1 MVPFTSLAIASVT
14 PKMSRS
20 VLKLVPNT
28 QPADDSERRSIGR
41 YVVSGELGR
50 GAMGMV
56 FRAED
61 PLIERPVALKMLALE
76 LEGPQRASFKE
87 RFLREAKSAGRLS
100 HPNIVTI
107 YDVGEHEDV
116 PYIAM
121 EFLAGLTVREC
132 LDSGVVLPVRKVLDV
147 GILVVRGLDYAHK
160 HGVIHRDIKP
170 ANIMLARNGVVKI
183 MDFGIAWAS
192 DTGKTATEGVIGSP
206 RYMAPEQIA
215 AEQADARTDVFAL
228 GVTLY
233 EMLAGRNPFDS
244 YTIPEVM
251 HKILHVSPQP
261 PSAFNPDVP
270 SALDAIVLKAI
281 AKSPVARF
289 QNAKEM
295 GRALLEVRRALR
307 GGREAAAEEEGAGA
321 RGDVDAD
328 TVVPAAVAA
337 RASQAGS
344 TSQASQAPSAA
355 PVAGKPSRSRR
366 AEPKRTGGRM
376 FLALAAAGLVTLA
389 VVAGVYLAD
398 DSTVLLKPQDG
409 ARAPLAET
417 VDEVAGAPAAV
428 ASPSVAGPVEAE
440 GPGMFADSPAGEQS
454 EEAVAMLEAAE
465 PGERADL
472 DSVDAERLE
481 EVPDESPVAT
491 VVAVESAPAA
501 DAARPPAP
509 TQAPPAAP
517 PARSQP
523 AARGPGTV
531 SLAVTP
537 WGEVFVDGR
546 SRGVTPPLRA
556 LELPAGRYRIEI
568 RNGDF
573 APYVETV
580 TLESGGSHRIS
591 HRFR

>member
-1 MVPFTSLAIASVT
+1 
-14 PKMSRS
+14 MSRS
-20 VLKLVPNT
+20 VLKLVSNA
-28 QPADDSERRSIGR
+28 QPADDSERRTIGR

-281 AKSPVARF
+281 AKNPAGRF

-337 RASQAGS
+337 RASQAS
-344 TSQASQAPSAA
+344 SASQASQASQASSAA
-355 PVAGKPSRSRR
+355 PLASKSSRSRR
-366 AEPKRTGGRM
+366 TEPKRSGGRM

-409 ARAPLAET
+409 ARSPRADA
-417 VDEVAGAPAAV
+417 VEVAGAPAAV
-428 ASPSVAGPVEAE
+428 ASSPVAGPAEAE
-440 GPGMFADSPAGEQS
+440 GPGMLADSLAGEQG
-454 EEAVAMLEAAE
+454 EETIATPEA
-465 PGERADL
+465 GEQDEGADL
-472 DSVDAERLE
+472 GSADAERVE
-481 EVPDESPVAT
+481 AVPDESPVAM
-491 VVAVESAPAA
+491 VVAVESASAA

-509 TQAPPAAP
+509 AQAPAAAP

-580 TLESGGSHRIS
+580 TLESGGAHRIS